1 MKIIANVIWILSII
15 YTLGWCINVREKAK
29 NEQAKEGTME
39 VHAFLLTVSVLLV
52 PIFSISPFHL
62 LWMIPASFIVGLL
75 SLYFPFSILHIPAS
89 IYILFWYIGIRNKG
103 REYYVSGNY
112 EKAIDAFKESI
123 RKTPNS
129 AEAHFNLGLA
139 YGKIGDSEKEIES
152 YLEAIRL
159 KPKVPNV
166 HFNLGS
172 AYKEKGNIQNA
183 IESFKKALQIDN
195 EYTNARYHL
204 CRTYIEIGDREN
216 AMKEY
221 GFIQN
226 ADKNMEDELAN
237 AIKQL

>member
-1 MKIIANVIWILSII
+1 MNIIANIIWVGSII
-15 YTLGWCINVREKAK
+15 YTIGWCVFIREKAK
-29 NEQAKEGTME
+29 NEQATEGIME
-39 VHAFLLTVSVLLV
+39 IHAFLLTVSVIII
-52 PIFSISPFHL
+52 PILSISPFHL
-62 LWMIPASFIVGLL
+62 LWMLPASFVIGLLSMYFPFRLLFIPASF
-75 SLYFPFSILHIPAS
+75 YF
-89 IYILFWYIGIRNKG
+89 LFWYIGIKNTG

-123 RKTPNS
+123 RKKPNS

-139 YGKIGDSEKEIES
+139 YGKIGESDKEIES

-172 AYKEKGNIQNA
+172 AYKENGDIQSA
-183 IESFKKALQIDN
+183 IESYKKALQIDN
-195 EYTNARYHL
+195 DYTKARYHL

-226 ADKNMEDELAN
+226 ADKNMADELAN